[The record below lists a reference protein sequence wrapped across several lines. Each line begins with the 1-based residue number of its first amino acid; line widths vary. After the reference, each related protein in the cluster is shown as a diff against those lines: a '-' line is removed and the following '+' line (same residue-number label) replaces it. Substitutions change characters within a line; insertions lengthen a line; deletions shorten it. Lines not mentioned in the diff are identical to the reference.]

1 MLCNRVEDHIRENKF
16 IWCLTRKQ
24 IGKSNIYQFNIRRL
38 FLCVRIKRKKKSF
51 CFPKAKKKSVKK
63 QLSKTQMKKNGR
75 LFKLRLPNTTIFFN
89 CKQLVDMYIQID
101 IYSIL
106 FILKSERLHV
116 NKVSTV
122 VSLRNGYITNVMLWK
137 HIISTK
143 CCVQVLTKH
152 FQNNSILN

>member
-1 MLCNRVEDHIRENKF
+1 MLELKE
-16 IWCLTRKQ
+16 
-24 IGKSNIYQFNIRRL
+24 
-38 FLCVRIKRKKKSF
+38 KKKSF

-152 FQNNSILN
+152 FQNNSILK